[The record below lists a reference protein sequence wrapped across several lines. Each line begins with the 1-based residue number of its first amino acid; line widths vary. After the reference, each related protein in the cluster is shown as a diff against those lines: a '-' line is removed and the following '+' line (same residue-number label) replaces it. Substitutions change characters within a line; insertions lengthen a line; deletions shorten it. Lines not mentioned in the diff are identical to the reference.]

1 MESVRRG
8 GAGPSEAH
16 AIAATVSMTGG
27 GACIAEARRFAT
39 DFLARARTDHGVPV
53 SARATDLTQL
63 VVSELVTNA
72 HKYAP
77 GPLLLELRITDGVV
91 AVSVHDG
98 VGARPVARS
107 VDPHRVGQHGLEIVM
122 AVAQEF
128 RVDLEPPGKRVT
140 ASIALAP

>member
-1 MESVRRG
+1 MEPVGRG
-8 GAGPSEAH
+8 GAGPSEAP

-27 GACIAEARRFAT
+27 GACIAEARRFAA
-39 DFLARARTDHGVPV
+39 DFLVRAGADHGVPV

-77 GPLLLELRITDGVV
+77 GPLLLALRITGDVV
-91 AVSVHDG
+91 AVSVHDS
-98 VGARPVARS
+98 VATRPEARS
-107 VDPHRVGQHGLEIVM
+107 VDPRRVGQHGLEIVM

-128 RVDLEPPGKRVT
+128 RVDLEPTGKRVT
-140 ASIALAP
+140 ASIALHD